1 MHRVPMTSFNE
12 RDTGHREVKQVLE
25 RCKLLQYLDIFIAEG
40 FDCLKS
46 LCEISEDDLVAL
58 KVKRGHRRLLQREIA
73 TAKGIP
79 RNQPLWIR
87 TTGSI
92 SAAQSPISSM
102 GKFMHTRKRIRYADT
117 TSHCYLPTAAASP
130 TPPAMAT
137 SSTAT
142 STMQNPSDS
151 SGSDSLAPSS
161 NTTVS
166 SGGLRSS
173 KKGAGQ
179 VSQSSN
185 VSSAFGTASSSSSGR
200 QNKGSDSSI
209 DDTASSSLPPPPKRR
224 YRRHPKP
231 DRNAPVKPPSAYVM
245 FANDVRSK
253 LKEQNLTFAQLAKA
267 TGERWKSL
275 NDMDRQRYETMAGEA
290 KKIYNIA
297 LEQYKLTPE
306 YKRYQE
312 YLREFRLTYEP
323 HHRHQQSSYDQQNP
337 QKFMRSVESPG
348 SGSLA
353 DYSSNG
359 NSIGQVSSSSGGSA
373 DGGDEDGKRKKPA
386 SSAITSEGDDKN
398 DAVVRGFF
406 QVQEDDENN
415 NNDDDTWPDYIHD
428 SVPSFSGQC
437 PITLAISDCSRARDD
452 GTSKTDA
459 MHLDDDE
466 NNNNNNSN
474 NNNVPATAMSSSPP
488 TAPRVN

>member
-1 MHRVPMTSFNE
+1 MTSFNE
-12 RDTGHREVKQVLE
+12 RDAGHREVKQVLE
-25 RCKLLQYLDIFIAEG
+25 RCKLLQYLETFIAEG

-102 GKFMHTRKRIRYADT
+102 
-117 TSHCYLPTAAASP
+117 ASP
-130 TPPAMAT
+130 TPPGMAN

-142 STMQNPSDS
+142 STMNNPSDS

-173 KKGAGQ
+173 KKGAAGQ
-179 VSQSSN
+179 VPQSSN
-185 VSSAFGTASSSSSGR
+185 TSSAFGATLSSSSSSR
-200 QNKGSDSSI
+200 QNKGSDSSM

-275 NDMDRQRYETMAGEA
+275 NDTERQRYETMAGEA

-386 SSAITSEGDDKN
+386 SSAMTSGADDKN
-398 DAVVRGFF
+398 DAVAVRGFF
-406 QVQEDDENN
+406 QVQGDDENN

-437 PITLAISDCSRARDD
+437 PTTLAASDCSKARDD
-452 GTSKTDA
+452 GRSKADA
-459 MHLDDDE
+459 MLLDDDDDDDDIE
-466 NNNNNNSN
+466 NNQNDNDKQQQQQQQQQHTATTNVVVADSTNSQLH
-474 NNNVPATAMSSSPP
+474 
-488 TAPRVN
+488 